1 MSFFNQLQQQTAV
14 EQQLFLDRKIIKQT
28 LAGEV
33 SLARYHAF
41 LTQAY
46 HHVKHTVPLLM
57 ACGSRL
63 PSHYYWLQ
71 KPVAEYIDEEIGHE
85 QWILSDLKNSGAD
98 ANAIEKSTA
107 NQYTQMMLAYAYHQI
122 DRQNPLAFFAM
133 VHVLEGTSTSLATAI
148 AGLVQKELDL
158 PTKAFSYLLSH
169 GDLDIEHVKYFEVL
183 INKIENPQDQQD
195 IINATKV
202 FYHLYGE
209 VLDSV
214 AV

>member
-14 EQQLFLDRKIIKQT
+14 EQQLFLQRKIIKQT
-28 LAGEV
+28 LSGEV

-41 LTQAY
+41 LAQAY

-63 PSHYYWLQ
+63 PSQYYWLQ

-98 ANAIEKSTA
+98 AQAIEKSTA

-169 GDLDIEHVKYFEVL
+169 GDLDIEHVKHFEVL

-195 IINATKV
+195 IINATKI

>member
-1 MSFFNQLQQQTAV
+1 MSFFNELQQQTAA
-14 EQQLFLDRKIIKQT
+14 EQQVFLQRKIIQET

-33 SLARYHAF
+33 SLERYQAF

-63 PSHYYWLQ
+63 PARHHWLQ

-85 QWILSDLKNSGAD
+85 QWILSDLKHCGAD
-98 ANAIEKSTA
+98 SLAIENSAA

-122 DRQNPLAFFAM
+122 DRNNPLAFFAM

-148 AGLVQKELDL
+148 AGLVQNKLNL

-169 GDLDIEHVKYFEVL
+169 GDLDIEHVKFFEL
-183 INKIENPQDQQD
+183 LMNKVADPQDQQD
-195 IINATKV
+195 IIEATKV